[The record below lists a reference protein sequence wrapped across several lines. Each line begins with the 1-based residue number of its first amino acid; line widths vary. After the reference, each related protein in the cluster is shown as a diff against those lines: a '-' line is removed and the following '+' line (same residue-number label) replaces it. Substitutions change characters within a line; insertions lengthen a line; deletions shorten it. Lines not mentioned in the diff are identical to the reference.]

1 MLNSLACGHELFI
14 KAVHGS
20 SSFSLATVAFVAE
33 SGRFSSSFGSG
44 FYPYGG
50 RSGGHGRGRRPPH
63 CQLCRQTSH
72 YADKCPDLHTFANRG
87 SSLDV
92 NLAQAFHAKYGVYD
106 DFSNWFIDSGASTH
120 MASSSASLDYT
131 MPYTGSDHVIV
142 ANGNILNI
150 SRIGNTSIAKDID
163 LLDVLVVFKITKN
176 LLFISKLT
184 ADSPVDI
191 LFSCDMFTIQ
201 NRHTK
206 DILAKGRCE
215 NGLYVL
221 TQGHKA
227 LVAGLKSNRLHA
239 SYELWHSRLG
249 HVKTLLI
256 IVSHARAER
265 KHRYVTET
273 RLAMLFNAN
282 APASLWVKAFTSAV
296 YIINHFPTKLLD
308 KKSSFE
314 QLFNR
319 APNSSHMPSH
329 AQPPTN
335 TYPMT
340 TRAKPKGYKSAAKN
354 SKWITAIKEEMAA
367 LKHNDIRA
375 DTSLFVFQRENFLL
389 YLLIYVD
396 DIILTGNKNVLIS
409 QFISRLN
416 KEFSI
421 KDIGKLSYFLGLEVA
436 YNDKGLF
443 LTQAKYDHDILSR
456 AGFLHS
462 KPVSTLLSAY
472 ANLTTNGDPFS
483 DPTLYCSLVGALQYL
498 TITKPKLSYA
508 VNQVSKF
515 LHAPTN
521 DYFQAVKLILRYVK
535 GNLSFGL
542 AFNRSPCA
550 SLTTFYD
557 ADWARCTDTR
567 CESEYRDLANTAS
580 EVVWLTSLLCELQV
594 PLPSIPV
601 LYCDNKSAIFLSQ
614 NPVAYK

>member
-1 MLNSLACGHELFI
+1 M
-14 KAVHGS
+14 
-20 SSFSLATVAFVAE
+20 T
-33 SGRFSSSFGSG
+33 
-44 FYPYGG
+44 
-50 RSGGHGRGRRPPH
+50 
-63 CQLCRQTSH
+63 
-72 YADKCPDLHTFANRG
+72 
-87 SSLDV
+87 
-92 NLAQAFHAKYGVYD
+92 
-106 DFSNWFIDSGASTH
+106 
-120 MASSSASLDYT
+120 SSSASLDST
-131 MPYTGSDHVIV
+131 MPYTGSDHVTV

-150 SRIGNTSIAKDID
+150 SRIGNTSIARDID

-176 LLFISKLT
+176 LLSISKLT
-184 ADSPVDI
+184 ASSPVDI

-227 LVAGLKSNRLHA
+227 LVA
-239 SYELWHSRLG
+239 
-249 HVKTLLI
+249 
-256 IVSHARAER
+256 
-265 KHRYVTET
+265 ET
-273 RLAMLFNAN
+273 GLAMLFNAN

-296 YIINHFPTKLLD
+296 YIINRLPIKLLD
-308 KKSSFE
+308 NKSSFE

-319 APNSSHMPSH
+319 APNYDFFKLLVVRYSPQYKWNRCLDPITKCIYTTHHAKFDESCFPFSGAVSSVNLDKLVFSHFKDFGLSLLGQSKSSDLKHSTSSSSPSPCHLCPDDNLPMPPPTTVTPPALQSLPPPAASHMPSH

-335 TYPMT
+335 THPMT

-354 SKWITAIKEEMAA
+354 SKWITAMKEEMAA

-396 DIILTGNKNVLIS
+396 DIILTGNKNV
-409 QFISRLN
+409 
-416 KEFSI
+416 
-421 KDIGKLSYFLGLEVA
+421 A

-443 LTQAKYDHDILSR
+443 LTQAKYAHDILSR

-462 KPVSTLLSAY
+462 KLVSTLLSAY

-498 TITKPKLSYA
+498 TITKPELSYA

-521 DYFQAVKLILRYVK
+521 DYFQAVKRILRYVK

-542 AFNRSPCA
+542 AFNRSPCVNLVSWSA
-550 SLTTFYD
+550 KKQPTVSHSS
-557 ADWARCTDTR
+557 
-567 CESEYRDLANTAS
+567 CESEYRDLANTAFK
-580 EVVWLTSLLCELQV
+580 VVWLTSLLRELQV